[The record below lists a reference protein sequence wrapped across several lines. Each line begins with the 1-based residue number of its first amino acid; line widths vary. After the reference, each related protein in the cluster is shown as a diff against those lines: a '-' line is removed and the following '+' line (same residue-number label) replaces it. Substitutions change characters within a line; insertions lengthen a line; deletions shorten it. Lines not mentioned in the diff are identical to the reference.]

1 MKHGL
6 ASMQI
11 KGEWKYEDAGIL
23 DATHLRFFTHKS
35 IMELFTGA
43 GLSVVK
49 TDSVLNHKIDVSTL
63 KETGNNFKDGNMSL
77 TDLSKEDVIKLLT
90 YQYLVMARKY
100 PAETNVNPNSSE
112 KTDKLLTKDLIS
124 IIILTFNALEYTREC
139 VDSIIKYTPEPHEV
153 IFVDNNSTDGTV
165 NWLKKLVKE
174 NIHYK
179 LLPNTENLGF
189 ARGCNQGIEASSGEY
204 ILLLNNDVLVTEEWL
219 SGMLECLNSS
229 PDIGIIGPMTNN
241 ISGLQQIVDADYS
254 ITGLAKYAR
263 LFREKNRHR
272 RIPLQR
278 IVGFCMLFRR
288 ELIDKVGLLD
298 ESFGTGNF
306 EDDDLCFRAALEG
319 YKNMIAG
326 DVFLHHYGSRS
337 FIENKIPYSALM
349 TNNKK
354 VLDDKWRNISV
365 SSPLGKKVAV
375 FSFFEKAETYYQQQ
389 KTDLAVTTLIEGIKY
404 MPENEVIYFR
414 LAEMFIDVERF
425 TEAIEALNAM
435 PEGGKQSA
443 KWHALVGYCKEGM
456 VSYDE
461 AEKYTDNALTLNA
474 NSSLAL
480 NLKGKLE
487 DKKGESKTAEDYFKK
502 AIASDPGYGRS
513 YTNLGLLK
521 WASENKTE
529 AMDYLEKGFILSP
542 TVPDSILLYHSAA
555 KATGKLEQAENLFR
569 EIKRFYPLDKKMH
582 FLFIDLLIAQEKYK
596 SAMDE
601 TGSAMVSYG
610 VDEGILAAATE
621 MRNKVGV
628 PKIGIPKKAK
638 TLSACIIAKNEE
650 ENLPRCLVN
659 LQPIADEI
667 ILVDTGSTDRTKEI
681 AFAFGAQVFD
691 FPWTD
696 DFSLARNF
704 SLSEANGQ
712 WILVHDA
719 DEIISPRDYD
729 TLRAIIHKKVSKPV
743 AYILTTRN
751 YTRNF
756 LLEGWTANTGEYP
769 EEEKGV
775 GWVASPKAR
784 LLINDERF
792 RFVNPI
798 HELLEPSL
806 LKANANIIACKVP
819 VHHYGPLYNEKA
831 ASKGEF
837 YYQLGKKKLEE
848 TGNNVKAV
856 REMATQ
862 AAAME
867 RYEEAIKLWEE
878 YIRFYP
884 ATNAYYSLAYCY
896 MEMEQFE
903 KALTAAK
910 KALELDRNSTEAVVR
925 YANVSLYAGDVQDA
939 ISCLEVLLEKIPN
952 HPPALIPLIAAYT
965 MAGMEEKSAEL
976 LKKMKEQRYDCSIA
990 LYTISKKLIAADRNT
1005 YAIGVLESMVKS
1017 GYKNPRYKELLEKC
1031 YSKQT
1036 DGGPAHK
1043 NELR

>member
-1 MKHGL
+1 ML
-6 ASMQI
+6 NSI
-11 KGEWKYEDAGIL
+11 DDNDINKY
-23 DATHLRFFTHKS
+23 
-35 IMELFTGA
+35 
-43 GLSVVK
+43 LSVTK
-49 TDSVLNHKIDVSTL
+49 KIELSDGKSTVNCPPL
-63 KETGNNFKDGNMSL
+63 HTIPSRRVFIDP
-77 TDLSKEDVIKLLT
+77 T
-90 YQYLVMARKY
+90 ARKD
-100 PAETNVNPNSSE
+100 PAETDVRPNSSE
-112 KTDKLLTKDLIS
+112 MTDKLLTKDLIS
-124 IIILTFNALEYTREC
+124 IVILTFNTLEYTKEC
-139 VDSIIKYTPEPHEV
+139 VDSIRKYTPEPHEV

-174 NIHYK
+174 NIHYR

-189 ARGCNQGIEASSGEY
+189 ARGCNQGIETSSGEY

-219 SGMLECLNSS
+219 SGMLECLKSS
-229 PDIGIIGPMTNN
+229 PDIGIVGPMTNN
-241 ISGLQQIVDADYS
+241 ISGLQRVAGADYS
-254 ITGLAKYAR
+254 MSKLVEYAR
-263 LFREKNRHR
+263 RFRENNRRR

-288 ELIDKVGLLD
+288 ELVDKAGLLD

-306 EDDDLCFRAALEG
+306 EDDDFCFRATLEG
-319 YKNMIAG
+319 YRNMIAG
-326 DVFLHHYGSRS
+326 DVFIHHYGSRS
-337 FIENKIPYSALM
+337 FIGNKIPYSALM

-404 MPENEVIYFR
+404 MPENEAIYFR
-414 LAEMFIDVERF
+414 LAEMLIDVERF

-435 PEGGKQSA
+435 PEDRKQSA
-443 KWHALVGYCKEGM
+443 KWLPLVGYCKEGM
-456 VSYDE
+456 GSHDE
-461 AEKYTDNALTLNA
+461 AETHADNALALDA

-502 AIASDPGYGRS
+502 AIASDPGCGRS
-513 YTNLGLLK
+513 YTNLGLIK
-521 WASENKTE
+521 WALEDKTD
-529 AMDYLEKGFILSP
+529 AMDYLEKGFTLSP
-542 TVPDSILLYHSAA
+542 TVPDNIILYHSAA

-582 FLFIDLLIAQEKYK
+582 FLFIDFLIGQNKNKA
-596 SAMDE
+596 AMDE
-601 TGSAMVSYG
+601 IEKAMISYG
-610 VDEGILAAATE
+610 IDEGILTAAIE
-621 MRNKVGV
+621 MRNRVGV
-628 PKIGIPKKAK
+628 PKISIPKRAK

-650 ENLPRCLVN
+650 GNLPRCLLN

-691 FPWTD
+691 

-704 SLSEANGQ
+704 SLSKANGQ

-729 TLRAIIHKKVSKPV
+729 KLRAIIDKKVSKPV

-756 LLEGWTANTGEYP
+756 LLEGWTANAGEYP

-792 RFVNPI
+792 RFVNPV

-806 LKANANIIACKVP
+806 LKANANIIDCKVP

-831 ASKGEF
+831 ANKGEF

-848 TGNNVKAV
+848 TGKNVKAI

-862 AAAME
+862 AAAMG

-878 YIRFYP
+878 YIRFHP
-884 ATNAYYSLAYCY
+884 ATNAYYSMAYCY

-910 KALELDRNSTEAVVR
+910 KALELDGNSTEAVVR
-925 YANVSLYAGDVQDA
+925 YANISLYAGDAQDA
-939 ISCLEVLLEKIPN
+939 ISCLEILLEKIPN
-952 HPPALIPLIAAYT
+952 HPPALVPLIAAYT
-965 MAGMEEKSAEL
+965 MAGMEEKSVEL
-976 LKKMKEQRYDCSIA
+976 LKKMKEQHYDCSIA
-990 LYTISKKLIAADRNT
+990 LYTISKKLIAADRSA

-1031 YSKQT
+1031 Y
-1036 DGGPAHK
+1036 GGQRTMVRLIK
-1043 NELR
+1043 KELR